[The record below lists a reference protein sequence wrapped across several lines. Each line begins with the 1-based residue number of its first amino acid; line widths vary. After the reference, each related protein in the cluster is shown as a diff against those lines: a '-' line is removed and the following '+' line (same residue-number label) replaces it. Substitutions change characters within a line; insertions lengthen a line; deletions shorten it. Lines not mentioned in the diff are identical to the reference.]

1 MNRIRYVQND
11 EELEWFK
18 GPDWIELPIEIEP
31 FEKYSILYWLEKHT
45 DHSVIIFNGATRPMQ
60 GDREWGDLL
69 LGNKKKFT
77 LFFQDRDEALHFKMS
92 YIKHE

>member
-1 MNRIRYVQND
+1 MNKIRYVQND

-18 GPDWIELPIEIEP
+18 GPGWIELSIDIER
-31 FEKYSILYWLEKHT
+31 FEKYTIVYWLEKHT
-45 DHSVIIFNGATRPMQ
+45 KKSVIIYNGATRPNQ
-60 GDREWGDLL
+60 GDKEWGDLL
-69 LGNKKKFT
+69 LGSKEKFT